1 MLTCFTLLI
10 FWMRKVRPHR
20 GLSRS
25 VLLTQCDKNWAAGWS
40 PPPVPAV
47 AALLASLL
55 RDQGWAELR
64 DGRPLQL
71 RPSPFNRML
80 VVAGTFSAS
89 FILNVW
95 GLGRYFLVRMVPIK
109 QKCS

>member
-1 MLTCFTLLI
+1 M
-10 FWMRKVRPHR
+10 
-20 GLSRS
+20 
-25 VLLTQCDKNWAAGWS
+25 
-40 PPPVPAV
+40 

-89 FILNVW
+89 FECMGVW
-95 GLGRYFLVRMVPIK
+95 EVLFGENGSNKTEM
-109 QKCS
+109 